1 MTRGTGLEKADLE
14 DITLGSTDKDLRYYL
29 MKWIENE
36 KVVTPEADGNWSV
49 VPADWAAEGKIT
61 SFPFLYGE

>member
-1 MTRGTGLEKADLE
+1 
-14 DITLGSTDKDLRYYL
+14 

-36 KVVTPEADGNWSV
+36 KVVTPEADNNWKV
-49 VPADWAAEGKIT
+49 VPADWAKDGRET